1 MASQS
6 CTTYG
11 KSSVIRGHHVYK
23 AIWTPIVGENLSL
36 QLEEENEHDNHAVV
50 VMSDNTIVGHM
61 PRSLSCFHVVFLE
74 EVDSQDI
81 GSLEIPCMYTYTGSS
96 RMIQKVR
103 RLMKSEEATNSCP
116 L

>member
-50 VMSDNTIVGHM
+50 GMSDNTIVGQM
-61 PRSLSCFHVVFLE
+61 LRSLSCFSCFFLRRGGFTGHRQFG
-74 EVDSQDI
+74 DS
-81 GSLEIPCMYTYTGSS
+81 LY
-96 RMIQKVR
+96 VHLH
-103 RLMKSEEATNSCP
+103 RLF
-116 L
+116 